1 MLRYWFSA
9 TLYVFI
15 IITVWIASPIS
26 VSNYHDVSVFIGN
39 NRVSELYGSLD
50 FTVSSGS
57 TTIGGVEV
65 KPGDKVSIYVDRLID
80 DGKISMDSDGSVDIS
95 FIANTTVYVNDTLV
109 LENSSVRIKGIY
121 IDLSTLNSTL
131 TIHVH
136 PQPSGQ
142 LTLVIDGNTVINDPN
157 DSSDVLIE
165 GLRASTTRSLW
176 IDTRY
181 RHIEGLASVI
191 KVNGSEIPVISTA
204 LFPVIMLTVLTTVF
218 LIKRLDNDK
227 TSKGSNTR

>member
-1 MLRYWFSA
+1 M
-9 TLYVFI
+9 FI
-15 IITVWIASPIS
+15 IITMLLVSPIS
-26 VSNYHDVSVFIGN
+26 ASNYHDVSLFIGN
-39 NRVSELYGSLD
+39 NRVSELYGSLE
-50 FTVSSGS
+50 FIVSSGS

-65 KPGDKVSIYVDRLID
+65 KPGDKVSIYVDRLMD
-80 DGKISMDSDGSVDIS
+80 DGKISIDSDGSVDMS
-95 FIANTTVYVNDTLV
+95 FIANTTVYVNDMLV

-131 TIHVH
+131 TIHVY

-142 LTLVIDGNTVINDPN
+142 LTLVIDGNTVIDDQN

-176 IDTRY
+176 IDNRY
-181 RHIEGLASVI
+181 RHIKGLASVI

-204 LFPVIMLTVLTTVF
+204 LFPVAILTALATVF
-218 LIKRLDNDK
+218 LFKRLDNNR
-227 TSKGSNTR
+227 TNKGSNIGRIDTL